1 MKRISLMLAA
11 TGVALSLRGWSLK
24 VRGRQICLVREWGTL
39 LIVR

>member
-11 TGVALSLRGWSLK
+11 TGVALSWSLK